1 LIIEHYWLAAA
12 SASFTTYIY
21 KYSFVQDENIYR
33 DLIASTNDDEPIT
46 DTQQV
51 FPDTESRVKSSSW
64 TNLSSSKGDS
74 NEQQNNAFN
83 SRLIPSAVL
92 PLPKYEQLSS
102 SKDDEQLTFS
112 DMSTMGQHL
121 SPREKRFLFANKDQL
136 VVKST
141 ITTFSF
147 FTAVSTVT
155 RNLLN
160 PPPAAQCQPV
170 AAANVPQCV
179 ACLPAGYVVCPATG

>member
-1 LIIEHYWLAAA
+1 MSL
-12 SASFTTYIY
+12 
-21 KYSFVQDENIYR
+21 
-33 DLIASTNDDEPIT
+33 
-46 DTQQV
+46 
-51 FPDTESRVKSSSW
+51 
-64 TNLSSSKGDS
+64 
-74 NEQQNNAFN
+74 N

-92 PLPKYEQLSS
+92 PLSSYEQLSS
-102 SKDDEQLTFS
+102 SKDDEELTFS

-155 RNLLN
+155 RNLIN
-160 PPPAAQCQPV
+160 PPPVAQCVAQRPEGG
-170 AAANVPQCV
+170 AAAIGNFLCV

>member
-1 LIIEHYWLAAA
+1 
-12 SASFTTYIY
+12 
-21 KYSFVQDENIYR
+21 
-33 DLIASTNDDEPIT
+33 
-46 DTQQV
+46 
-51 FPDTESRVKSSSW
+51 
-64 TNLSSSKGDS
+64 
-74 NEQQNNAFN
+74 
-83 SRLIPSAVL
+83 LIPTLIEPS
-92 PLPKYEQLSS
+92 YEQLSS
-102 SKDDEQLTFS
+102 SKDDEELTFS